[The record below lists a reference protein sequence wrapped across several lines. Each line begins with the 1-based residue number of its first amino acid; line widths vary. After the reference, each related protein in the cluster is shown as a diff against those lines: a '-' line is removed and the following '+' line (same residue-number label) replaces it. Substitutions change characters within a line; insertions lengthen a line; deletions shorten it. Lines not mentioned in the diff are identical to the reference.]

1 VPARASRFKVVLAM
15 LIMYIVWGTT
25 YLAIKVGLDASLP
38 PTLFAGVR
46 QVPAA
51 AIMFG
56 VAAWRGSALKI
67 SMRDLRISAIAGI
80 LLICGGQYWTFLAE
94 GRIPS
99 GISALVVA
107 LLPLW
112 IALAES
118 LFPDMQ
124 RPGRLGWAGLAVGFS
139 GLGILLWPRLV
150 GAQAGAPELIGI
162 AMQIVGTWLWAS
174 GSIYSK
180 RNPASAD
187 NMVITAYEM
196 LIAGVVLI
204 ALGSA
209 LGEWPRFHVDTKGF
223 WALAYLAVFGSAVA
237 FTAFTYALKHL
248 PASKVMTYAYIN
260 PIIAVFA
267 GAAAGRMGLVP
278 PEPITATTL
287 IGMVVIVGGV
297 ALTTAS
303 PTLPPRRP
311 APGPQGAALAE
322 EPLVEPVP
330 SEI

>member
-1 VPARASRFKVVLAM
+1 M
-15 LIMYIVWGTT
+15 LIMYVVWGTT
-25 YLAIKVGLDASLP
+25 YLAIKVGLDAALP

-56 VAAWRGSALKI
+56 LAAWRGVTLKI
-67 SMRDLRISAIAGI
+67 SPRDLRISAIVGI

-124 RPGRLGWAGLAVGFS
+124 RPGKLGWIGLAVGFS

-150 GAQAGAPELIGI
+150 GAQAGTPELVGIG
-162 AMQIVGTWLWAS
+162 MQVIGTWLWAS

-180 RNPASAD
+180 RNPVSAD
-187 NMVITAYEM
+187 NMVMTAYEM
-196 LIAGVVLI
+196 AIAGAVLL
-204 ALGSA
+204 ALGTA
-209 LGEWPRFHVDTKGF
+209 LGEWPRFHVDPKGF
-223 WALAYLAVFGSAVA
+223 WALAYLAVFGSAIA

-248 PASKVMTYAYIN
+248 PASKVMTYAYVN
-260 PIIAVFA
+260 PVIAVFA
-267 GAAAGRMGLVP
+267 GALAGRMGLVP
-278 PEPITATTL
+278 PEPITTSTL
-287 IGMVVIVGGV
+287 VGMVVIVGGV

-303 PTLPPRRP
+303 PTLPARRP
-311 APGPQGAALAE
+311 APGPLGTALAE
-322 EPLVEPVP
+322 EPLVEPEP
-330 SEI
+330 SEV